1 MTIDV
6 EELEIEKLSEDD
18 NSEIPPSDIVAY
30 NELRSCAD
38 LFRLYNDKILD
49 IHPDFQRDIVWNIE
63 KQTRFIDSLIKQLPI
78 PSLCLTLDY
87 KTEKRIVIDGLQRIQ
102 SIINFLNQNED
113 WKLAKLED
121 IDDRISGK
129 KVSEIKEKNS
139 FLIERVK
146 NAVLPITILRCDLSK
161 ETHANYLFTIFHRL
175 NSGGTALNNQEIRNA
190 IYSGNFNNF
199 LKEANRYDK
208 WRVITGMNVNDISN
222 RFLKEELILRF
233 FAFFET
239 QNLYTGKLAK
249 FLNKYM
255 HENRKISE
263 TILADKSYYFYK
275 TVDLIFDK
283 ITNGNMMDKT
293 TNTVVEAIMVGVAK
307 NLEKLS
313 IKSNEEV
320 KLLYD
325 KILTSDSFSQ
335 ENLAFGLSG
344 KEKVNNRLNTSIN
357 LFSE

>member
-1 MTIDV
+1 MTTDV
-6 EELEIEKLSEDD
+6 EELEKINLSEDD
-18 NSEIPPSDIVAY
+18 NSEVPPSDIVAY

-38 LFRLYNDKILD
+38 LFRLYNDKVLD
-49 IHPDFQRDIVWNIE
+49 IHPDFQRDIVWNPE

-102 SIINFLNQNED
+102 SIINFLDESED

-121 IDDRISGK
+121 IDDRISDK

-161 ETHANYLFTIFHRL
+161 ESHANYLFTIFHRL

-199 LKEANRYDK
+199 LKEANQYKK
-208 WRVITGMNVNDISN
+208 WRVITGINDNEKSN

-233 FAFFET
+233 FAFFEN

-249 FLNKYM
+249 FLNNYM
-255 HENRKISE
+255 HKNRKISE
-263 TILADKSYYFYK
+263 STLADKSYYFYK

-283 ITNGNMMDKT
+283 ITNGSVMDKT

-307 NLEKLS
+307 NLEKL
-313 IKSNEEV
+313 NGQRNNEV

-325 KILTSDSFSQ
+325 RILASDSFSQ

-344 KEKVNNRLNTSIN
+344 KDKVNNRLNTSIN

>member
-1 MTIDV
+1 MTTDV
-6 EELEIEKLSEDD
+6 EELEKINLSEDD
-18 NSEIPPSDIVAY
+18 NSEVPPSDIVAY

-38 LFRLYNDKILD
+38 LFRLYNDKVLD
-49 IHPDFQRDIVWNIE
+49 IHPDFQRDIVWNPE

-102 SIINFLNQNED
+102 SIINFLDESED

-121 IDDRISGK
+121 IDDRISDK

-161 ETHANYLFTIFHRL
+161 ESHANYLFTIFHRL

-199 LKEANRYDK
+199 LKEANQYKK
-208 WRVITGMNVNDISN
+208 WRVITGINDNEKSN

-233 FAFFET
+233 FAFFEN

-249 FLNKYM
+249 FLNNYM
-255 HENRKISE
+255 HKNRKISE
-263 TILADKSYYFYK
+263 SILADKSYYFYK

-283 ITNGNMMDKT
+283 ITQGSVMDKT

-307 NLEKLS
+307 NLEKL
-313 IKSNEEV
+313 NGQRNNEV
-320 KLLYD
+320 KLLYER
-325 KILTSDSFSQ
+325 ILASDSFSQ

-344 KEKVNNRLNTSIN
+344 KDKVNNRLNTSIN

>member
-6 EELEIEKLSEDD
+6 EELEKINLSEDD
-18 NSEIPPSDIVAY
+18 NSEVPPSDIVAY

-38 LFRLYNDKILD
+38 LFRLHNDKILD
-49 IHPDFQRDIVWNIE
+49 IHPDFQRDIVWNLE
-63 KQTRFIDSLIKQLPI
+63 KQTRFVDSLIKQLPI

-102 SIINFLNQNED
+102 SIINFLNVETD

-139 FLIERVK
+139 FLVERVK

-161 ETHANYLFTIFHRL
+161 ESHANYLFTIFHRL

-190 IYSGNFNNF
+190 IYSGSFNSF

-208 WRVITGMNVNDISN
+208 WRVITGMNDSDVSN

-233 FAFFET
+233 FAFFENKD
-239 QNLYTGKLAK
+239 QYTGKLAK
-249 FLNKYM
+249 FLNNYM

-263 TILADKSYYFYK
+263 NSLADKSYFFFK

-283 ITNGNMMDKT
+283 ITSGNALDKT
-293 TNTVVEAIMVGVAK
+293 TNTIVEAIMVGVAK
-307 NLEKLS
+307 NLEKLNGQNS
-313 IKSNEEV
+313 EEV
-320 KLLYD
+320 KTLYD
-325 KILTSDSFSQ
+325 KILKSDAFSQ
-335 ENLAFGLSG
+335 ENLAYGLSG

-357 LFSE
+357 LFAK

>member
-1 MTIDV
+1 MIIDV
-6 EELEIEKLSEDD
+6 EELEKINLNEDD
-18 NSEIPPSDIVAY
+18 NSEVPPSDIVAY

-49 IHPDFQRDIVWNIE
+49 IHPDFQRDIVWNLE

-102 SIINFLNQNED
+102 SIINFLSED

-129 KVSEIKEKNS
+129 TVLEIKETNS
-139 FLIERVK
+139 ILIERVK

-161 ETHANYLFTIFHRL
+161 ESHANYLFTIFHRL

-190 IYSGNFNNF
+190 IYSGNFNKF
-199 LKEANRYDK
+199 LKEANQYPK
-208 WRVITGMNVNDISN
+208 WKVIIGMNDNEISN

-233 FAFFET
+233 FAFFDNQT
-239 QNLYTGKLAK
+239 LYTGKLAK
-249 FLNKYM
+249 FLNNYM

-263 TILADKSYYFYK
+263 SVLADKSYYFYK
-275 TVDLIFDK
+275 TIDLIFEK
-283 ITNGNMMDKT
+283 ITNCGVMDKT
-293 TNTVVEAIMVGVAK
+293 TNTIVEAIMVGVAK
-307 NLEKLS
+307 NLDKL
-313 IKSNEEV
+313 KEQSNEEV
-320 KLLYD
+320 KILYD
-325 KILTSDSFSQ
+325 RILDSESFSQ
-335 ENLAFGLSG
+335 ENLAYGLSG
-344 KEKVNNRLNTSIN
+344 KEKVNNRLNTSISI
-357 LFSE
+357 FSE